1 MKSEIV
7 KLCADLFEISPADL
21 LSRKRRQQIV
31 HARMALYAALRKR
44 GWSYP
49 RIGRF
54 CGRDHSTV
62 MYGVAAAEELMRRY
76 PAYAEKVEKVFS
88 WQPYFVELPQSEE
101 IER

>member
-1 MKSEIV
+1 
-7 KLCADLFEISPADL
+7 
-21 LSRKRRQQIV
+21 
-31 HARMALYAALRKR
+31 
-44 GWSYP
+44 
-49 RIGRF
+49 
-54 CGRDHSTV
+54 